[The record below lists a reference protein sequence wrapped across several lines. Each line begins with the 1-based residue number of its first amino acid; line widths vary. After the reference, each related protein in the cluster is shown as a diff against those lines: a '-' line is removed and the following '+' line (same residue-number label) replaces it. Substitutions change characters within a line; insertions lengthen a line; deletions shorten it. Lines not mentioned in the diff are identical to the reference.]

1 MKNNKKMIIRCLSI
15 LLMAVLI
22 ACFATNV
29 FATGG
34 AFLNAS
40 DFEAK
45 KANAKVRG
53 MVNNTAAVVVTSLR
67 IAGVTIALV
76 MLLAIAMKYMV
87 SSAGDRAD
95 IKKHAV
101 AYVVG
106 AVILFGATNI
116 IAAII
121 DFTTQ
126 AVGS

>member
-1 MKNNKKMIIRCLSI
+1 MKNNKKMIVRCLSI
-15 LLMAVLI
+15 LLMSVLI

>member
-1 MKNNKKMIIRCLSI
+1 MKNNKKMIVRCLSI
-15 LLMAVLI
+15 LLMSVLI

-45 KANAKVRG
+45 KANAKVSG